1 MSRERTMS
9 RRRAVQA
16 IYQWQEAGQDIAD
29 IDEQFMTEQDMSRAD
44 VAYFQELLHKV
55 PRYIDE
61 LDSCLVPYLDRE
73 IDELDSIER
82 AVLRIGAYE
91 LKYRID
97 VPYRVVIN
105 EAVQSAKVYGADQS
119 HKYVNGILDKVATV
133 LRKKEISKPGSR

>member
-29 IDEQFMTEQDMSRAD
+29 IDQQFMTEQDMSRAD

-55 PRYIDE
+55 PRHIDD
-61 LDSCLVPYLDRE
+61 LDACLTPYLDRE
-73 IDELDSIER
+73 IAELDSIER

-91 LKYRID
+91 LKYRVD

-119 HKYVNGILDKVATV
+119 HKYVNGILDKVAMV
-133 LRKKEISKPGSR
+133 LRKKEIKA

>member
-44 VAYFQELLHKV
+44 IAYFQELLHKI
-55 PRYIDE
+55 PRHIDE
-61 LDSCLVPYLDRE
+61 LDAYLIPYLDRE
-73 IDELDSIER
+73 VAELDSIER

-91 LKYRID
+91 LKYRVD

-119 HKYVNGILDKVATV
+119 HKYVNGILDKVATM
-133 LRKKEISKPGSR
+133 LRKDEVRRPGSR